1 MWWWTAT
8 SSPAPTTATSASS
21 CGPCSTRP
29 SSSPRSP
36 PRAPSRSPSD
46 PAPRDGAAECEGAPV
61 LILDFDGVICDALT
75 ECALVTWLGIHQPPP
90 GTRIS
95 AHAKAMPRNFVERF
109 RAIRD
114 YSRGLEHFMTAH
126 RPMAA
131 NVRDQA
137 HFDRLFGIFSAEY
150 VGEFVASASAAR
162 ARCREEEPE
171 FWLDL
176 HTLYPGIAGLL
187 RRHDGRVCIVTAK
200 DEESVRRILRRHG
213 LEDTVL
219 EVVGETT
226 RKAAAVRALMDRHDA
241 DVAD

>member
-1 MWWWTAT
+1 M
-8 SSPAPTTATSASS
+8 
-21 CGPCSTRP
+21 
-29 SSSPRSP
+29 
-36 PRAPSRSPSD
+36 
-46 PAPRDGAAECEGAPV
+46 

-150 VGEFVASASAAR
+150 VSEFVASASAAR

-176 HTLYPGIAGLL
+176 HTLYPGVARLL
-187 RRHDGRVCIVTAK
+187 RRHDGRVCVVTAK

-226 RKAAAVRALMDRHDA
+226 RKAAAVRALMDRHGA
-241 DVAD
+241 DVADTVFVDDNLTNALQVGTTGARVLWAWWGYHTAEHEREAARSALPVLRLEDLETIEA

>member
-1 MWWWTAT
+1 M
-8 SSPAPTTATSASS
+8 
-21 CGPCSTRP
+21 
-29 SSSPRSP
+29 
-36 PRAPSRSPSD
+36 
-46 PAPRDGAAECEGAPV
+46 

-75 ECALVTWLGIHQPPP
+75 ECALVTWLGIHRPPP

-95 AHAKAMPRNFVERF
+95 AHAQAMPRNFVERF

-131 NVRDQA
+131 AVRDQA
-137 HFDRLFGIFSAEY
+137 HFDRMFGIFSAEY

-176 HTLYPGIAGLL
+176 HTLYPGVAALL
-187 RRHDGRVCIVTAK
+187 RRHAGRVCIVTAK

-226 RKAAAVRALMDRHDA
+226 RKAAAVRGLMDRHDA
-241 DVAD
+241 AVADTVFVDDNLTNALQVRTTGAHVWWAWWGYHTPEHEREAARSGLPVLRLDDLDSIAA

>member
-1 MWWWTAT
+1 MI
-8 SSPAPTTATSASS
+8 
-21 CGPCSTRP
+21 
-29 SSSPRSP
+29 
-36 PRAPSRSPSD
+36 
-46 PAPRDGAAECEGAPV
+46 
-61 LILDFDGVICDALT
+61 ILDFDGVICDALT

-90 GTRIS
+90 NARIS
-95 AHAKAMPRNFVERF
+95 AYAKAMPRNFVERF

-126 RPMAA
+126 RPMSA

-176 HTLYPGIAGLL
+176 HTLYPGMAQLL
-187 RRHDGRVCIVTAK
+187 RRHTGRVCIVTAK

-213 LEDTVL
+213 LEETVL

-226 RKAAAVRALMDRHDA
+226 RKAAAVRGLIDRHGA
-241 DVAD
+241 DVADTVFVDDNLTNALQVRTTGARVLWAWWGYHTPEHVREAARSGLPVLRLEELESLNG